1 MAGNRVS
8 ATVLPSCSSCT
19 RPIPK
24 RNLLYKKDALISCD
38 IETYTARKVLST
50 KVQPRFTDTRLIR
63 TARDYG
69 HCSLSIGKVH
79 TFSINSTRLIWTL
92 VYYPIQSGGGK
103 RGWGGG
109 RWGRRAFEAMGR
121 GFLIAQVRG
130 FNLGQIDRL

>member
-1 MAGNRVS
+1 MIS
-8 ATVLPSCSSCT
+8 KHT
-19 RPIPK
+19 RPGK
-24 RNLLYKKDALISCD
+24 FYLLKSN
-38 IETYTARKVLST
+38 
-50 KVQPRFTDTRLIR
+50 PRFTDTRLIR

-79 TFSINSTRLIWTL
+79 TFFINSTRLIWTL

-103 RGWGGG
+103 RGGGG
-109 RWGRRAFEAMGR
+109 GGGRAFEAMGR